1 MVRLRPTLLCI
12 APCFVNVTI
21 SHAQGVDGHPAS
33 CTADLSPTQI
43 SAEIDQL
50 VHDLQWRA
58 VEIPAQRLD
67 RWLNNCGFDDGMKK
81 LKAAGFKMSEDEK
94 LSTFELN
101 RGVQR
106 VAVGDKLLRIMNHPI
121 VGPMG
126 SFQAMIVL
134 REVRGKLETYGRFY
148 ADGP

>member
-1 MVRLRPTLLCI
+1 
-12 APCFVNVTI
+12 
-21 SHAQGVDGHPAS
+21 
-33 CTADLSPTQI
+33 
-43 SAEIDQL
+43 
-50 VHDLQWRA
+50 
-58 VEIPAQRLD
+58 
-67 RWLNNCGFDDGMKK
+67 MKK